1 MSESM
6 ISALQ
11 NIVGADNV
19 LLGDDVTMR
28 DTDWG
33 THSPCHAKAIV
44 RPSDTE
50 EVAAV
55 MRLCHQ
61 RDQKVVPFG
70 GLTNLVGG
78 CLASPDEIALSLER
92 MNRVEEVDVTGSL
105 MVVQAGTPLQ
115 TAQEAAD
122 KAGLFYPI
130 DFGARGSCTV
140 GGHVSTN
147 AGGSKVIRHGMTREN
162 VLGLETVLADGTV
175 LSSMNRFLKNNSGF
189 DLKHLF
195 IGAEGLLGI
204 VTRIVMRL
212 RAKPAS
218 HNVAFL
224 AFESFEHII
233 GALELTRHRLSN
245 TLSGFEVMWG
255 NFIRLNANPEYGL
268 HIPLST
274 EHAYYVLIEGM
285 GADLESDDRLFQ
297 QVMEALFVEAEVRDG
312 VIAKSD
318 KERAA
323 IWAIREHVEILAG
336 EGIVSF
342 DVSLPIAMIER
353 YVKEISAKLASEN
366 PDSQV
371 VAFGHLGD
379 NNIHL
384 GVEGAGGSDAAM
396 QRTKEIVYGAL
407 APYGGAVSAEH
418 GIGLEKVEFLP
429 ISRAP
434 EEIELMRR
442 LKRMMDPKDILNA
455 GKVLG

>member
-1 MSESM
+1 MSESI

-11 NIVGADNV
+11 NIVGAGNV
-19 LLGDDVTMR
+19 LLGDDVAMR
-28 DTDWG
+28 NTRWG
-33 THSPCHAKAIV
+33 THSPCRAKAIV
-44 RPSDTE
+44 RPSSTE

-70 GLTNLVGG
+70 GLTNLVNA
-78 CLASPDEIALSLER
+78 CLASPDEIGLSLER
-92 MNRVEEVDVTGSL
+92 MNRVEEVDVTDSL
-105 MVVQAGTPLQ
+105 MVVQAGTLMQ
-115 TAQEAAD
+115 TAQDEAD
-122 KAGLFYPI
+122 KAGLFFPV
-130 DFGARGSCTV
+130 DCGARGSCTV
-140 GGHVSTN
+140 GGNVSTN
-147 AGGSKVIRHGMTREN
+147 AGGSKVIRHGMTRAN

-195 IGAEGLLGI
+195 IGTEGLLGI
-204 VTRIVMRL
+204 VTRVVMRL
-212 RAKPAS
+212 SAKPAS

-224 AFESFEHII
+224 AFESFEHVI
-233 GALELTRHRLSN
+233 GALELTRRRLSN

-255 NFIRLNANPEYGL
+255 SFIRLSADPRYGL
-268 HIPLST
+268 HIPLPT

-285 GADLESDDRLFQ
+285 GADPESDDRLFE
-297 QVMEALFVEAEVRDG
+297 QVMEALFVEAEVRDA

-323 IWAIREHVEILAG
+323 IWAIRENVEILAE
-336 EGIVSF
+336 EGTVHF
-342 DVSLPIAMIER
+342 DVSLPIVMIER
-353 YVKEISAKLASEN
+353 YVNEISAELANEN
-366 PDSQV
+366 PDSRV

-379 NNIHL
+379 NNLHL
-384 GVEGAGGSDAAM
+384 GVEGAGGSDVAM

-407 APYGGAVSAEH
+407 APYEGAVSGEH
-418 GIGLEKVEFLP
+418 GIGLEKIEFLP
-429 ISRAP
+429 ISRGP

-442 LKRMMDPKDILNA
+442 LKRMMDPKGILNA